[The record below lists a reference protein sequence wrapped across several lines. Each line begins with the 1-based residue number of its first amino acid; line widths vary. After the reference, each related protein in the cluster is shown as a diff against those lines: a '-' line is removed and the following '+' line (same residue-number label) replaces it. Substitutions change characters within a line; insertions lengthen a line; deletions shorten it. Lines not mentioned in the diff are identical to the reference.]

1 MKHLYLFGCVG
12 LIVLNTP
19 AAQANNSSGSS
30 TGYCPAVTAAPGW
43 IITGVTAAPNGKW
56 LVNKE
61 RPGPAGSAGVSSIDR
76 SYRSG
81 TGIASIQWSPCSVVH
96 PPEPDPKVIARQM
109 ASIFSIP
116 GIVQRGVR
124 RRDEES
130 YFRAVKYEEGGDLL
144 NALKYY
150 NLSASTG
157 VESAIYKLGYFY
169 DLGILV
175 PMDKKKAFDL
185 YSSAAFDKDPVTCG
199 GCYAGCNCGRCREH
213 QRTRTCNQ
221 QDCQRT
227 VYPC

>member
-1 MKHLYLFGCVG
+1 
-12 LIVLNTP
+12 
-19 AAQANNSSGSS
+19 
-30 TGYCPAVTAAPGW
+30 
-43 IITGVTAAPNGKW
+43 
-56 LVNKE
+56 
-61 RPGPAGSAGVSSIDR
+61 
-76 SYRSG
+76 
-81 TGIASIQWSPCSVVH
+81 VH

-185 YSSAAFDKDPVTCG
+185 YSSAAPLLI
-199 GCYAGCNCGRCREH
+199 RI
-213 QRTRTCNQ
+213 
-221 QDCQRT
+221 
-227 VYPC
+227 P